1 MAKLKKYFSVGL
13 VFLGTSFVIL
23 SLPMERTVL
32 SALIAGAGFF
42 IAVTGLVRILLSIIR
57 LLNRINISRKRE
69 YDQIIS
75 ITNSLTSIHV
85 KLDEA
90 SEKLDQMN
98 LVVDHT
104 SANSTRL
111 SKLGEESKSISIR
124 ISTILDRI
132 GTNATR
138 LSNISELSRSS
149 SKNILTI
156 EDRIRRIYEQTS
168 TVNAGIQKMA
178 TNDQISVLSN
188 SLVKKFDKEHEL
200 QATFIH
206 QSANGFFSLANE
218 VQLLRQSVQAL
229 NVDSRR
235 IAAGQWQVA
244 HRALLVGLDAF
255 RPTVGYGRYLQTESE
270 LIESA
275 EFIENAASAY
285 YFSGKLSES
294 LFFATDANRANIK
307 TVWVMCDSV
316 EKQEF
321 AIAVSTLL
329 RLDHILV
336 PVNSREFDALCD
348 TDVRGSSF
356 RALATDS
363 AEGTLVVP
371 DSLARKWLSTNV

>member
-1 MAKLKKYFSVGL
+1 
-13 VFLGTSFVIL
+13 
-23 SLPMERTVL
+23 
-32 SALIAGAGFF
+32 
-42 IAVTGLVRILLSIIR
+42 
-57 LLNRINISRKRE
+57 
-69 YDQIIS
+69 
-75 ITNSLTSIHV
+75 
-85 KLDEA
+85 
-90 SEKLDQMN
+90 MN

-124 ISTILDRI
+124 ISTILDCI

-138 LSNISELSRSS
+138 LSNISELSRSSSKNISTILDRIGTNASKLSNIGELSRSS